1 VTTTRLEDPA
11 PPAPAGR
18 PGLTGRHVLS
28 DDHDVA
34 GAATA
39 LAGGGVIAQ
48 GFANFYVITTRPD
61 IETVRRVNRM
71 KGRPPTQAGSITST
85 PARIALAY
93 DWSRLPAGLTRRRV
107 RDLMQSLFQL
117 GPFGFRGPAASHIPA
132 HLTQLDD
139 GIPTTQVIAPGSA
152 CPSNHFLAAS
162 LDAVDNDLLF
172 ITSANRSRHLTGAAD
187 EPAHW
192 RAGPLAAEFGAEP
205 GFALLEHADEEA
217 ARRAY
222 PLFAPMSVT
231 ILAFHKLGEQAR
243 RGRPCLTV
251 ERHGSLGVGHLRPI
265 LAEHGFGLVLGPHA
279 RQRLLQRR
287 YDEGGAA

>member
-1 VTTTRLEDPA
+1 
-11 PPAPAGR
+11 
-18 PGLTGRHVLS
+18 
-28 DDHDVA
+28 
-34 GAATA
+34 
-39 LAGGGVIAQ
+39 
-48 GFANFYVITTRPD
+48 
-61 IETVRRVNRM
+61 
-71 KGRPPTQAGSITST
+71 
-85 PARIALAY
+85 
-93 DWSRLPAGLTRRRV
+93 
-107 RDLMQSLFQL
+107 MQSLFQL

-162 LDAVDNDLLF
+162 LDAVDDDLLS

-231 ILAFHKLGEQAR
+231 ILAFHKLGEQDR

-287 YDEGGAA
+287 YDEAGAA